1 MNKIFGFIYDPF
13 EKFTLKRFGTFPP
26 GKENL
31 IMYFFTKK
39 NMRRINIGET
49 RWQK

>member
-13 EKFTLKRFGTFPP
+13 GKFTLKRFGTFPN

-31 IMYFFTKK
+31 VLYFFHKK
-39 NMRRINIGET
+39 NSIRIKGDT
-49 RWQK
+49 HWPK